1 MKVIRDIAALA
12 AILCF
17 LGLPFDKITN
27 GVREVLMQT
36 SIMEPK
42 STEETYRQ
50 TGTKIQIEYQ
60 TERAKNSSASR
71 ASNVVTWKELH
82 QEVQRSL
89 EEVNHHLQNMEMD
102 MNRHLQ
108 NMEMDMNRH
117 LQNAKM
123 DLKLD

>member
-1 MKVIRDIAALA
+1 
-12 AILCF
+12 
-17 LGLPFDKITN
+17 
-27 GVREVLMQT
+27 MQT

-60 TERAKNSSASR
+60 TERAKNSSALR
-71 ASNVVTWKELH
+71 DSNVVRQKELH

-89 EEVNHHLQNMEMD
+89 EEVNRHLQNTKMD
-102 MNRHLQ
+102 LNRHLQ
-108 NMEMDMNRH
+108 NMEIEMNRH